1 MNTHLHF
8 ALLAEKSENVVTFET
23 DRTNRCE
30 KDVKWRLLTYEH
42 LLICYNI
49 NRKYIILL
57 NLIPKGISGTGNYEE
72 RFPSPGAQ
80 AQGKVN

>member
-30 KDVKWRLLTYEH
+30 ENVK
-42 LLICYNI
+42 
-49 NRKYIILL
+49 
-57 NLIPKGISGTGNYEE
+57 
-72 RFPSPGAQ
+72 
-80 AQGKVN
+80 